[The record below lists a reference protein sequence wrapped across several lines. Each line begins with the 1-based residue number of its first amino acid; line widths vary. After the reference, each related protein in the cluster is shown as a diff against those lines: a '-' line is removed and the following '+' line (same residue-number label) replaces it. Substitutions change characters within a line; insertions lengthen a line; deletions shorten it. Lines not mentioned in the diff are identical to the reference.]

1 MVSMAELSSRLC
13 GQYLLVPGDCRVS
26 LPTWQVRQLG
36 DWALHFSHPLP
47 ITEIVDDHGRAIGVL
62 LGHALHD
69 PAGLVA
75 GVLRL
80 PVHAAHGGAVQQA
93 VEQWRR
99 ATGGRYLAI
108 ILQPQ
113 AYIYPDAGAFL
124 PAYRC
129 SRSGAVSSS
138 PQLAAFVAGANH
150 SDAQHEEMR
159 VAMDIPRK
167 NSWFPFGLTP
177 CPTVTRLLPNHHL
190 DLRTGATSRHWLP
203 PAENKSFDA
212 AVDVV
217 TETLRQQTQYVL
229 GSAPAYLSLTAGYDS
244 RVVLAACREQLDR
257 VTCYTV
263 DSDEVDVNISRQ
275 ITAQVGAAHFVQTR
289 QRSRADDLE
298 KWLQRTGYC
307 IAGAGPKSLIRRP
320 TLDPE
325 KAVLGGFGG
334 EVCRGFYWDRV
345 ASLDASLDAD
355 KLIAALGLPT
365 SPLLQQAADNWLSG
379 TSRNLSTRDV
389 LDLAYIEQRLGCWA
403 APQQLAE
410 PFIHGRFHLLV
421 HPKIFE
427 AMLSIPAEQRGG
439 TELNEAVIERLWP
452 SLLQI
457 PFNPKPRA
465 RPLRKLA
472 TRALGHLP
480 APIRTPLERGW
491 QLAKS
496 LR

>member
-1 MVSMAELSSRLC
+1 MVSMAELAHRLC
-13 GQYLLVPGDCRVS
+13 GQYLLVPGDRPVS
-26 LPTWQVRQLG
+26 LPTWQVRHLG
-36 DWALHFSHPLP
+36 GWALHFSHPLP
-47 ITEIVDDHGRAIGVL
+47 ITEIADDHGRAIGVL

-69 PAGLVA
+69 SAGLVT

-93 VEQWRR
+93 VEQWCRT
-99 ATGGRYLAI
+99 AGGRYLAI
-108 ILQPQ
+108 ILESD
-113 AYIYPDAGAFL
+113 ACIYPDAGAFL

-138 PQLAAFVAGANH
+138 PQLAALVAGPGP
-150 SDAQHEEMR
+150 SDAQHEQMR
-159 VAMDIPRK
+159 VAMDIPHK

-177 CPTVTRLLPNHHL
+177 CPTVVRLLPNHHL
-190 DLRTGATSRHWLP
+190 DLRTGVSSRHWLP
-203 PAENKSFDA
+203 PAQSSSFDA
-212 AVDVV
+212 VVDVV
-217 TETLRQQTQYVL
+217 ANTLREQTQHIL
-229 GSAPAYLSLTAGYDS
+229 ADARAYLSLTAGYDS
-244 RVVLAACREQLDR
+244 RVVLAACREHLDR

-263 DSDEVDVNISRQ
+263 DSDEVDINTSRQ
-275 ITAQVGAAHFVQTR
+275 LTALVGAEHCVQTR

-307 IAGAGPKSLIRRP
+307 IAGAGPRSLIRRP
-320 TLDPE
+320 ALDPD

-334 EVCRGFYWDRV
+334 EVCRGFYWHRV
-345 ASLDASLDAD
+345 ASLDAALDAD

-365 SPLLQQAADNWLSG
+365 SPLLQRAADNWLSG
-379 TSRNLSTRDV
+379 ASRNLTTRDV

-410 PFIHGRFHLLV
+410 PFIHGRFHPLV

-439 TELNEAVIERLWP
+439 TELNVAVIERLWP
-452 SLLQI
+452 SLLKV
-457 PFNPKPRA
+457 PFNPEPRV
-465 RPLRKLA
+465 RPLRLLA

-480 APIRTPLERGW
+480 APLRTPIERGW
-491 QLAKS
+491 KLAKS